1 MDNIYLQNVHKN
13 NYMNLLI
20 TFIASGLLLLA
31 SGTNL
36 KANEIILSD
45 CFRDS
50 SDNFMFRFFNS
61 GHKFIANKS
70 YNSLVEIK
78 PRGKDSITYTL
89 INFNSKFAEG
99 GRIDKTESSNQTT
112 HFTNVKLYYDT
123 KKVEIKYKTTY
134 LENGKKVSKEG
145 GTYNYN
151 CSSNKN

>member
-1 MDNIYLQNVHKN
+1 MTRLIIFLVSGIILLTPSSRANI
-13 NYMNLLI
+13 
-20 TFIASGLLLLA
+20 
-31 SGTNL
+31 
-36 KANEIILSD
+36 NEIILSD

-70 YNSLVEIK
+70 SNSLVEIK
-78 PRGKDSITYTL
+78 PNGKDSITYTL
-89 INFNSKFAEG
+89 TNFNSKFAEG
-99 GRIDKTESSNQTT
+99 SKIDASESKNKTTQY
-112 HFTNVKLYYDT
+112 TNIKLYYDE
-123 KKVEIKYKTTY
+123 KKVEIKYKTSY

>member
-1 MDNIYLQNVHKN
+1 MTRTPFAIFV
-13 NYMNLLI
+13 
-20 TFIASGLLLLA
+20 SGMLLLTV
-31 SGTNL
+31 GTSA
-36 KANEIILSD
+36 KTNEIILSD
-45 CFRDS
+45 CFNDS
-50 SDNFMFRFFNS
+50 SDHFMFRLFNS
-61 GHKFIANKS
+61 GSKFIANKTS
-70 YNSLVEIK
+70 NSLVEIK

-145 GTYNYN
+145 ETYNYN

>member
-1 MDNIYLQNVHKN
+1 MTRTPFVIFV
-13 NYMNLLI
+13 
-20 TFIASGLLLLA
+20 SGMLLLTV
-31 SGTNL
+31 GTSA
-36 KANEIILSD
+36 KTNEIILSD

-70 YNSLVEIK
+70 SNSLVEIK
-78 PRGKDSITYTL
+78 SSGKDSISFEL

-99 GRIDKTESSNQTT
+99 SRIEKTETNNQTT
-112 HFTNVKLYYDT
+112 HFTNVKLYYDA
-123 KKVEIKYKTTY
+123 KKVEIKYKTSY

-145 GTYNYN
+145 ETYNYN

>member
-1 MDNIYLQNVHKN
+1 
-13 NYMNLLI
+13 MNHLI
-20 TFIASGLLLLA
+20 IFIASGLLLLA

-70 YNSLVEIK
+70 SNSLVEIK
-78 PRGKDSITYTL
+78 PNGKDSITYTL
-89 INFNSKFAEG
+89 TNFNSKFAEG
-99 GRIDKTESSNQTT
+99 SKIDASESKNKTTQY
-112 HFTNVKLYYDT
+112 TNIKLYYDE
-123 KKVEIKYKTTY
+123 KKVEIKYKTSY
-134 LENGKKVSKEG
+134 LENSKKVSKEG